1 MKNILFTLI
10 VLGCSSIFS
19 QTEVETF
26 FVDGVCGMCK
36 DRIEKSCIKVKGIKM
51 VNWNLDNRQIK
62 VVYNTKKIDLTEIH
76 SFIASIGHDTD
87 MIKASEKSYNSLDE
101 CCKYRDETIV
111 IDHKKK
117 GINNN

>member
-1 MKNILFTLI
+1 MKNILFVLI
-10 VLGCSSIFS
+10 VLNCSSIFS
-19 QTEVETF
+19 QTQIETF
-26 FVDGVCGMCK
+26 FVDGVCEMCK
-36 DRIEKSCIKVKGIKM
+36 DRIEKSCIKVEGIKM

-62 VVYNTKKIDLTEIH
+62 VIYNKKKIDLPQIH

-87 MIKASEKSYNSLDE
+87 IITASEKSYNSLDE
-101 CCKYRDETIV
+101 CCKYRDENIV